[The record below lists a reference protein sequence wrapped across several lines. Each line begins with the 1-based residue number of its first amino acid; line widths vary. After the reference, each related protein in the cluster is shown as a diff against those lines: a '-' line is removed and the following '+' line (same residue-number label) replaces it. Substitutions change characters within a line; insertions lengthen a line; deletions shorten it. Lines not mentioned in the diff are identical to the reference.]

1 MYKVSLLKSLF
12 LAGSFLFTVT
22 TQAQPAEKPKL
33 NWQNLDLKTDGMFG
47 ISTERAYTDLLKG
60 KTSTKV
66 IVAVID
72 GGVDIN
78 HEDLK
83 NIIWVNPKEIA
94 GNSTD
99 DDRNGYA
106 DDVHGWDFI
115 GSAKGNVQYDNMELT
130 RILKRDWLKFAYVN
144 PDTLK
149 PATLVVYNQHRKLT
163 DELQKKRNEAQMG
176 LQSITGFKQALESLQ
191 GRLGKENPTLRD
203 FQEFMPQS
211 NNDVQVKSIVF
222 KLMPNYRDFK
232 EFKQKVIDEG
242 FEQYNAQLNYHL
254 NLDYESRDIVGD
266 DYNNSNEHFYGN
278 NDVAGPDADHGS
290 HVAGIIAAV
299 RDNSLGI
306 KGVANDVAIMSV
318 RTVPNGDERD
328 KDVANALR
336 YAADNGA
343 KVVNMS
349 FGKAYSWDKKAVD
362 EAVKYAMSKDVLL
375 IHAAGNDNQDNDKG
389 TNFPTPVY
397 ENNSGT
403 ADAWIEV
410 GASGFKDDKTLKA
423 SFSNY
428 GKNSVDVFA
437 PGMAI
442 YSTTPNSTYT
452 NHDGTSMAAP
462 VVTGL
467 AALIRSYYPKLTA
480 VQVKDVILRSVV
492 KINHKVN
499 VKDGKKERSIAFE
512 DLCKT
517 GGIVNAYNAL
527 QLAAGMA
534 AGSN

>member
-1 MYKVSLLKSLF
+1 MIKFSFLKSLF
-12 LAGSFLFTVT
+12 LAGSLLFTVT
-22 TQAQPAEKPKL
+22 TQAQPTEKPKP

-60 KTSTKV
+60 RKSTKV
-66 IVAVID
+66 VVAVID

-83 NIIWVNPKEIA
+83 SMIWVNPKEIA
-94 GNSTD
+94 GNTAD
-99 DDRNGYA
+99 DDKNGYA
-106 DDVHGWDFI
+106 DDVHGWNFI

-130 RILKRDWLKFAYVN
+130 RILKRDWLRFAYVN

-149 PATLVVYNQHRKLT
+149 PAALAVYNQHKKMT
-163 DELQKKRNEAQMG
+163 AELQEKRSEAQAE
-176 LQSITGFKQALESLQ
+176 LQAAIGFKQALESLRA
-191 GRLGKENPTLRD
+191 RLGKENPTLRD

-211 NNDVQVKSIVF
+211 NNDLQVKSIVYRLLPVF
-222 KLMPNYRDFK
+222 KDYK
-232 EFKQKVIDEG
+232 EMKKIFIDDAID
-242 FEQYNAQLNYHL
+242 QYNAQLNYHL
-254 NLDYESRDIVGD
+254 NLDYDSRDIVGD
-266 DYNNSNEHFYGN
+266 NYPNSGEHFYGN

-290 HVAGIIAAV
+290 HVAGIIAAT
-299 RDNSLGI
+299 RDNTIGI
-306 KGVANDVAIMSV
+306 KGVADNIAIMSV

-362 EAVKYAMSKDVLL
+362 EAVKYAISKDVLL
-375 IHAAGNDNQDNDKG
+375 IHAAGNDNKDNDKT

-397 ENNSGT
+397 EDKSGT

-423 SFSNY
+423 KFSNY
-428 GKNSVDVFA
+428 GKNTVDVFA
-437 PGMAI
+437 PGVAI

-467 AALIRSYYPKLTA
+467 AALIRSYYPNLTA
-480 VQVKDVILRSVV
+480 LQVKDAILRSVV
-492 KINHKVN
+492 KVNHKVN
-499 VKDGKKERSIAFE
+499 IKDGKKVKSISFE

-527 QLAAGMA
+527 QLAGGMA
-534 AGSN
+534 N